1 METPASQS
9 KTRRKANATNL
20 YVHRNG
26 GYYLRVMV
34 RGKQI
39 WESLRTKL
47 KSVAEARA
55 TERHRAVRTAE
66 KPSGCRKCMSQISL
80 TRKLFSERI
89 LP

>member
-1 METPASQS
+1 MQTPASQS
-9 KTRRKANATNL
+9 KNVTNL

-26 GYYLRVMV
+26 AYYLRGMV

-55 TERHRAVRTAE
+55 IERHRAVRAAE